1 MAGASIHLV
10 RDLLD
15 KRLVDREGRPIG
27 RVDGVVIEVGHRKP
41 PRVTAMELGALTLAR
56 RMPRWLR
63 GPAIAIAQL
72 LRPLT
77 GPPIRIGLERFLDVG
92 VDIELDVSA
101 DDPDVQQFERWLRRH
116 VIERIPGGG
125 E

>member
-1 MAGASIHLV
+1 VAGSIHLV

-27 RVDGVVIEVGHRKP
+27 RVDGVVIELRHHKP
-41 PRVTAMELGALTLAR
+41 PRVAAMEIGSLTLAR

-63 GPAIAIAQL
+63 RPATAIARL
-72 LRPLT
+72 LQPLT
-77 GPPIRIGLERFLDVG
+77 GPPIRIPLERFLDLG

-101 DDPDVQQFERWLRRH
+101 DDPHVLEFERWLRRH
-116 VIERIPGGG
+116 VVERIPGGG
-125 E
+125 Q